1 MRFRQNVLSKFSPKV
16 KINKSIKRTEQLKDK
31 EVEVVK
37 LSSLILARLFKEILE
52 KSKFFSKKSKK
63 AKKPKKPKILWL
75 YVQVSVPN
83 ISKILELKKNFPSL
97 LVKKIENIYRTINN
111 SGKVRSKINMI
122 TKEPFRK
129 QIIVL
134 IGNNNKAKFIAS
146 LGVHITNINSIL
158 RNIKSNIIADFV
170 RTNQHNIIIMINKVI
185 STTDLQTIENYIK
198 NTDHLDSEDIETS
211 CLPQSKFYLKIISI
225 PYLIY

>member
-1 MRFRQNVLSKFSPKV
+1 
-16 KINKSIKRTEQLKDK
+16 LKDK
-31 EVEVVK
+31 EIEVVK
-37 LSSLILARLFKEILE
+37 LSSPILARLFKEILE

-63 AKKPKKPKILWL
+63 AKKPEKSKILWS

-83 ISKILELKKNFPSL
+83 ISKILELKKKFPSL

-111 SGKVRSKINMI
+111 FGKVRPKINMI
-122 TKEPFRK
+122 TKGPFRK

-146 LGVHITNINSIL
+146 SSVYITNINSTL

-170 RTNQHNIIIMINKVI
+170 RTNQHNNIIMMNKI
-185 STTDLQTIENYIK
+185 IFTTDLQTIENYIK